1 MKLVFTPNPEYI
13 HKVLVTAYEGDILD
27 RLEFQRTRPFDA
39 ETIWEYHPMGKV
51 PALVMDNGEPLYGG
65 IVICEYLDSLST
77 TGKHVFPKGDGPKGD
92 RRWPALRQMVLG
104 DGMFDATTLLRVE
117 GWRDKSDWNMD
128 YMMRERRK
136 IIGCLDQ
143 INREAPQFK
152 DADFHIGHIS
162 MAGGLSYLDLRN
174 PIREHVI
181 VEGDGAFDWR
191 EGRSDLAAWYE
202 AILERP
208 SLKLA
213 LHHG

>member
-27 RLEFQRTRPFDA
+27 RFEFERTRPFDA

-65 IVICEYLDSLST
+65 LVICEYLDSLSK
-77 TGKHVFPKGDGPKGD
+77 TGNHVFPSGEA
-92 RRWPALRQMVLG
+92 RWPALRQMVLG

-117 GWRDKSDWNMD
+117 GWRDKDDWNMD
-128 YMMRERRK
+128 YMLRERRK
-136 IIGCLDQ
+136 IIGCLDRM
-143 INREAPQFK
+143 NVEVPQFK
-152 DADFHIGHIS
+152 DAKFHIGHIC

-181 VEGDGAFDWR
+181 VEGDDTFDWR
-191 EGRSDLAAWYE
+191 EGRSDLADWYD
-202 AILERP
+202 AIVERP
-208 SLKLA
+208 SLKWRFTMDE
-213 LHHG
+213 

>member
-27 RLEFQRTRPFDA
+27 RFEFEHTRPFDA
-39 ETIWEYHPMGKV
+39 ETIWDYHPMGKV

-77 TGKHVFPKGDGPKGD
+77 TGKHVFPTGDAL
-92 RRWPALRQMVLG
+92 WPALRQMVLG
-104 DGMFDATTLLRVE
+104 DGMFDATTLIRVE
-117 GWRDKSDWNMD
+117 GWRDQSDWHMD
-128 YMMRERRK
+128 YMHRERRK

-143 INREAPQFK
+143 MEREAPQFK
-152 DADFHIGHIS
+152 DAEFHIGHIC

-174 PIREHVI
+174 PIREHAI
-181 VEGDGAFDWR
+181 VEGDDAFDWR
-191 EGRSDLAAWYE
+191 EGRPNLAGWYD

-208 SLKLA
+208 SLKWRFTLDQ
-213 LHHG
+213 